1 MTVAIPAAAGAAEL
15 RRGWPIILA
24 ALVGTGCGISAV
36 PMFTVGVFTNPLG
49 EAFGWSR
56 AQVQGVISFFVLG
69 ALIGS
74 PLIGWLM
81 DRHGVRPV
89 TLASTAGMALLFVA
103 LGLFTTNLATFYALA
118 LAIGVI
124 GAGTTSVTWSRAI
137 MAWFE
142 ARRGLALGLAL
153 TGSGVAGAI
162 LPIYAT
168 WLEAAFGWRVA
179 YTGLAVLPGLLALPA
194 AFVLLRMPGQS
205 THAAQG
211 AAGVQSEGVTLRAA
225 LADRRFWLIG
235 FGLFLAGLGTSG
247 IVAHLIPLL
256 TDRGFAPSDAARVA
270 SALGLAILTGRIVTG
285 YLMDRL
291 WAPGLAAVV
300 LIVPALAC
308 LVLAGD
314 TTSVALLTAAA
325 VVVGFA
331 GGAEFDLLAYLC
343 SRYFGLKHYGAIYGS
358 LYALFVTASGMA
370 PPLFG
375 WVFDTRGGY
384 DLILNL
390 SAGGFVAGALMLL
403 VLGSYPRGFGRG

>member
-1 MTVAIPAAAGAAEL
+1 MAGDTSAAAAAEL
-15 RRGWPIILA
+15 KRGWPIILA
-24 ALVGTGCGISAV
+24 ALIGTGCGISAV

-69 ALIGS
+69 ALFGS
-74 PLIGWLM
+74 PLVGWLM

-103 LGLFTTNLATFYALA
+103 LGTFTQSLAAFYSLA
-118 LAIGVI
+118 LVIGVI

-142 ARRGLALGLAL
+142 ARRGFALGLAL
-153 TGSGVAGAI
+153 TGSGIAGAI
-162 LPIYAT
+162 LPLYAT
-168 WLEAAFGWRVA
+168 WLEAAFGWRIA

-194 AFVLLRMPGQS
+194 AAFLLRMPTTTAS
-205 THAAQG
+205 AAE
-211 AAGVQSEGVTLRAA
+211 APPVAGVNTRAA

-235 FGLFLAGLGTSG
+235 LGLFLAGLGTSG

-256 TDRGFAPSDAARVA
+256 TDRGFAPSDAAQVA
-270 SALGLAILTGRIVTG
+270 SALGLAILTGRVVTG

-291 WAPGLAAVV
+291 WAPGLAAGV
-300 LIVPALAC
+300 LLVPAVSC
-308 LVLAGD
+308 LVLAGE

-375 WVFDTRGGY
+375 WVFDTQGAY
-384 DLILNL
+384 DQILYI
-390 SAGGFVAGALMLL
+390 SAGGFIAGASMLL
-403 VLGSYPRGFGRG
+403 VLGPYPRTFAKP